1 MCLPFA
7 LEMGLFDK
15 VFGKKV
21 ASQVTPTCDDD
32 YNRLLNECIAE
43 VDRKNQKL
51 AEDFGLGSFE
61 RWDINQEI
69 GELVFSDGGVP
80 KLVCSVTML
89 GSFSDRSETWTVHL
103 VNVAYNST
111 FIESL
116 Q

>member
-1 MCLPFA
+1 
-7 LEMGLFDK
+7 MGLFDK